1 MPSTL
6 KGSKVLSSVSG
17 TEPPLMA
24 ADRIRGG
31 GVCSAPQAERD
42 ESLFELAGMQD
53 KQKKALRPE
62 PEDLLFRQFKTERL
76 PKQAPEQA
84 PARALL
90 LPHGSTAARS
100 WRERSRR

>member
-1 MPSTL
+1 MLLRESGDVPSAL

-42 ESLFELAGMQD
+42 ESFLELAGMQD
-53 KQKKALRPE
+53 NKKGP
-62 PEDLLFRQFKTERL
+62 
-76 PKQAPEQA
+76 
-84 PARALL
+84 PA
-90 LPHGSTAARS
+90 
-100 WRERSRR
+100 